1 MTNQGARNNASSMKL
16 RKTSK
21 EEFVAHLTKL
31 KEDRFA
37 KRFVAKCNM
46 MDHWDLCMGAWEG
59 DELAGAIVVTI
70 SKRKPL
76 VANLQLLHTF
86 HKFRG
91 RGVGSMLCDYAI
103 KHAYDNDASYFRVS
117 AEFDAVP
124 FYEKYGFKMI
134 CRQKTAQL
142 AMFPLIRP
150 DILENDMDNID
161 LYIWKQM
168 KRKGK
173 GGCVECFVEY
183 KDVDKFEKV

>member
-1 MTNQGARNNASSMKL
+1 MTNQEARSSVNSMKL
-16 RKTSK
+16 RLVSR

-37 KRFVAKCNM
+37 KRFVAKCDM
-46 MDHWDLCMGAWEG
+46 MKDWNLCIGAWDG

-86 HKFRG
+86 YKFRG
-91 RGVGSMLCDYAI
+91 RGVGSFLCDYALH
-103 KHAYDNDASYFRVS
+103 HAFYNKAEYFRVS
-117 AEFDAVP
+117 AELDAVP

-142 AMFPLIRP
+142 AMFQITSP
-150 DILENDMDNID
+150 DILENDMDYID

-168 KRKGK
+168 IRKGK
-173 GGCVECFVEY
+173 GGCIECFVEY
-183 KDVDKFEKV
+183 KSVDKF